1 MVSIDNNSPLMYQ
14 KIQGIKLHLGR
25 IVKSVIMMTTSSL
38 INLVRSEKGPLTIL
52 STDESSFF
60 IA

>member
-1 MVSIDNNSPLMYQ
+1 MVSIMCINPLMYQ

-25 IVKSVIMMTTSSL
+25 IVKSGIMMTTRTL